1 METFTRLLIATLTCI
16 VAKTQAEP
24 PKSIPKRADISVSG
38 IFLED
43 PASTEKV
50 LGKEIPHEEQLAYWN
65 KDRTQL
71 LTLLFHGGD
80 TVHAF
85 AEFKVT
91 QADKNES
98 AIKVLS
104 LPAFITGK
112 GVRLDITQKQLT
124 EIFGQGVGERVGR
137 QSIVHYKIED
147 IALASSPFL
156 QHYRMPSYYG
166 EYHFEGG
173 KLVEFRFGF
182 ELP

>member
-80 TVHAF
+80 TVP
-85 AEFKVT
+85 
-91 QADKNES
+91 
-98 AIKVLS
+98 LS
-104 LPAFITGK
+104 PNSK
-112 GVRLDITQKQLT
+112 
-124 EIFGQGVGERVGR
+124 
-137 QSIVHYKIED
+137 
-147 IALASSPFL
+147 SPKPTRTS
-156 QHYRMPSYYG
+156 Q
-166 EYHFEGG
+166 
-173 KLVEFRFGF
+173 
-182 ELP
+182 